1 MFYKTLV
8 LKSRKYS
15 KFSQRVTGSF
25 IIFVKRFPVK
35 PGMTVKGM
43 PVKGMTV
50 KGMMVKEMM
59 VKGMMVKG
67 MTGIRFD
74 IEI

>member
-1 MFYKTLV
+1 MVY
-8 LKSRKYS
+8 KSRKYS

-43 PVKGMTV
+43 TV

-59 VKGMMVKG
+59 VKGKG

>member
-1 MFYKTLV
+1 
-8 LKSRKYS
+8 
-15 KFSQRVTGSF
+15 
-25 IIFVKRFPVK
+25 
-35 PGMTVKGM
+35 MTVKG
-43 PVKGMTV
+43 
-50 KGMMVKEMM
+50 MM